1 MSKML
6 SDYFKP
12 GKAMVLVAVL
22 LLGSMGLQI
31 YILPSVLGLNTDG
44 VVVEGTLVGVML
56 IFSYTLTTLGFL
68 FLLMEYFNMK
78 TRVKTYMKLTGQLG
92 LPSEALEGKKPLVEP
107 GLLIA
112 EPKSEKP
119 ARKGLFSLG
128 GGKKEPK
135 QRLPKDP
142 KVKPGLLSIFAK
154 KSAAGEPRVK
164 EAKPKKPGL
173 SLPSFLKRA
182 EKQKELKTSEAAAKP
197 GLISR
202 MESGKNAAE
211 PVAVEKVIKKI
222 SVEAASLPPE
232 KPQSV
237 IESVKAPETV
247 APKSAELASRPEVV
261 IQKAAEPT
269 APLAVRPE
277 PVKSSATVADLLSG
291 MNTLPKAKDEMT
303 PQAGELKTVAELGDL
318 AKSAAKPEP
327 KADDILKAAAEE
339 HAKNE
344 SKYNTV
350 GVKLPAAEP
359 VKPAIMLPPIAMGND
374 SEPTDSL
381 QDSEFLKVLTD
392 LRSVVDE
399 MKAKKVNRS

>member
-31 YILPSVLGLNTDG
+31 YVLPSVLGLNTDG

-78 TRVKTYMKLTGQLG
+78 SRVKTYMKLTGQLG

-107 GLLIA
+107 GLMVA
-112 EPKSEKP
+112 EPPMPEKP
-119 ARKGLFSLG
+119 ARKGLFGLG

-142 KVKPGLLSIFAK
+142 KGKPGLLSIFSK
-154 KSAAGEPRVK
+154 KTAADEPRAK
-164 EAKPKKPGL
+164 EVKPKTKPAL
-173 SLPSFLKRA
+173 SLPRFLKRV
-182 EKQKELKTSEAAAKP
+182 EKLKDSKTSESAAKP
-197 GLISR
+197 DLLSR
-202 MESGKNAAE
+202 IESGKSDAE
-211 PVAVEKVIKKI
+211 PVGVEKVIKKI
-222 SVEAASLPPE
+222 SVEAASLPPD

-237 IESVKAPETV
+237 IEQVKVPEIV
-247 APKSAELASRPEVV
+247 APKSIESATRPEVV
-261 IQKAAEPT
+261 IQRAAEPT
-269 APLAVRPE
+269 APLAAMPE
-277 PVKSSATVADLLSG
+277 PVKSPASVADLLSG
-291 MNTLPKAKDEMT
+291 MNTLPKAKDEAT
-303 PQAGELKTVAELGDL
+303 SQAGEPRTVAELGDP
-318 AKSAAKPEP
+318 ARSENKPEP
-327 KADDILKAAAEE
+327 RADDILRAAAEE
-339 HAKNE
+339 HVKNE
-344 SKYNTV
+344 ARYNTV

-359 VKPAIMLPPIAMGND
+359 AIMLPPIAVGNNPD
-374 SEPTDSL
+374 PMDSL

-399 MKAKKVNRS
+399 MKAKKANRS